1 MALKCMVRWEN
12 GTVRKDI
19 QGLHVNRNA
28 DILHSALNVKI
39 NVTATGNFVIIKLGV
54 YRLPIVR
61 MDILGNTV
69 KNSVLFQNMGTA
81 ANKAAYVQ
89 DHNAILLLDA
99 RVNKTATIYII
110 PMAMS
115 F

>member
-1 MALKCMVRWEN
+1 MTYLGYFFKSLYLALQTYVSQNE
-12 GTVRKDI
+12 
-19 QGLHVNRNA
+19 
-28 DILHSALNVKI
+28 
-39 NVTATGNFVIIKLGV
+39 IITMLTYFDFLK
-54 YRLPIVR
+54 LPIVR

-99 RVNKTATIYII
+99 RVNKTASLYIQKN
-110 PMAMS
+110 
-115 F
+115 